1 MAPSTSSIV
10 QIKGIREGILATLG
24 EGEWPDM
31 QQALLRQVGE
41 GNNFFQGARLAL
53 DVGARALHAVEL
65 GALRDILSERGI
77 SLWAV
82 IGSSQVTETT
92 AQVLGMA
99 TRLSTPRPERTVHV
113 SETNLPGDSTVLVQ
127 RTLRSGYRLAH
138 PGHIVVV
145 GDVNPGAEICAG
157 GSVVV
162 WGHLRGA
169 VHAGANGDLNA
180 TVSALDLAP
189 TQIRIAEVI
198 GVVHRRR
205 GKSQPETARV
215 NLDHVIIESWN
226 SKTK

>member
-1 MAPSTSSIV
+1 MTSSTTPTI

-31 QQALLRQVGE
+31 QQALLRQVSDGS
-41 GNNFFQGARLAL
+41 NFFQGARLAL
-53 DVGARALHAVEL
+53 DVGSRALRAVEL

-99 TRLSTPRPERTVHV
+99 TRLSAPRPERIVHALD
-113 SETNLPGDSTVLVQ
+113 TNLSGETAVLVQ

-138 PGHIVVV
+138 AGHVVV
-145 GDVNPGAEICAG
+145 IGDVNAGAEINAG

-162 WGHLRGA
+162 WGRLRGA
-169 VHAGANGDLNA
+169 VHAGANGDLAA
-180 TVSALDLAP
+180 TVSALELAP
-189 TQIRIAEVI
+189 TQIRIAELI
-198 GVVHRRR
+198 GSVHRRR
-205 GKSQPETARV
+205 GKPQPETALV
-215 NLDHVIIESWN
+215 QQDQVIIETWN
-226 SKTK
+226 PKSK